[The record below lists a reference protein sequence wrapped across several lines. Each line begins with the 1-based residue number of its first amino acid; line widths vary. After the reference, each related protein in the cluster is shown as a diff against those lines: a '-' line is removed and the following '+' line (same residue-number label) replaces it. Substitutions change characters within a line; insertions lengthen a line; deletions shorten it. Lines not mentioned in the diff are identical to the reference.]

1 MSDWQSIRGKVDRTV
16 YKGSKVGF
24 KTREI
29 YGSALD
35 DFNPDLEDLED
46 KKTAVMNAIGKI
58 SDPAHRETIEK
69 NMTLSFAASY
79 EKLKNTVNYER
90 SLVPEPRP
98 LTDAVFDSFAP
109 QEPAIAVSFNE
120 ASYRKGL
127 ELIESLK
134 RASEY

>member
-1 MSDWQSIRGKVDRTV
+1 MSDWESIRGKVDRTL
-16 YKGSKVGF
+16 YKGTKVGF

-58 SDPAHRETIEK
+58 SDPTHRETIEK

-79 EKLKNTVNYER
+79 EKLRNTVNYER
-90 SLVPEPRP
+90 SLVPPPRP
-98 LTDAVFDSFAP
+98 LNDAVFDSFAP
-109 QEPAIAVSFNE
+109 DEPTLAVSFNE
-120 ASYRKGL
+120 DSYRKGVQ
-127 ELIESLK
+127 LIESLK